1 MQSIDKNRAKYY
13 FFKWSANLLMG
24 ISGFLLW
31 ISKQIDKAEIA
42 AMTRASKY
50 F

>member
-1 MQSIDKNRAKYY
+1 MPSIDKNRAKYY

-24 ISGFLLW
+24 ISSFLLS

-50 F
+50 L